1 MTKEEAIKILSN
13 HEMMD
18 VMWDKADEALNM
30 AIDALEHQ
38 NDALLVACDLMN
50 GAVLYG
56 IDYDKLFDIVLD
68 KDDIVCN
75 FTLAEWIEEN
85 IDRFSDDDE
94 IRHKAIERLGF

>member
-1 MTKEEAIKILSN
+1 MTREEAIDALYRT
-13 HEMMD
+13 
-18 VMWDKADEALNM
+18 DKLGVYSKTHDAIDM
-30 AIDALEHQ
+30 AIKALEHQ